1 MISQSQRQVLREWYQ
16 TNMYPNKE
24 EVHRVAMSLNIK
36 KETVQNWV
44 YQMHRKKAAERRLS
58 QSE

>member
-36 KETVQNWV
+36 KETVQKWV
-44 YQMHRKKAAERRLS
+44 YKMNQKKAAERTLS